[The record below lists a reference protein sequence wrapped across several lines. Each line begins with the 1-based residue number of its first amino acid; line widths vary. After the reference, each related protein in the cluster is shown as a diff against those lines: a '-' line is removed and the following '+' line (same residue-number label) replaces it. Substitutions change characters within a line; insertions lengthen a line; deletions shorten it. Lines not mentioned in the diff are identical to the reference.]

1 MCPNYSLPRHSPV
14 VYKSGNHSP
23 YNKLD
28 PVLTPM
34 RIHKQSGSLTEHV
47 YQEIRRAIITGQIA
61 GGSRLNE
68 SSLAAELSVSRTPVR
83 EALHKLALEKL
94 LHAIPRAGYIVEE
107 MSDHDIRDLFK
118 TRMAI
123 EKLAATWA
131 MEHVTANELQRM
143 EENLQRAL
151 DVLQSG
157 LTQEMVDLDTAFH
170 GIIYRASRSKNL
182 MRICNTLGDHTL
194 KYRIALMHI
203 PELAIKTCDDH
214 MAIFNALR
222 DKDLPR
228 LKQVIESHMQQ
239 AQTSIIRQMQRLR
252 EEAFTSSP
260 QV

>member
-1 MCPNYSLPRHSPV
+1 
-14 VYKSGNHSP
+14 
-23 YNKLD
+23 
-28 PVLTPM
+28 M
-34 RIHKQSGSLTEHV
+34 RILKQSGSLTEQV

-94 LHAIPRAGYIVEE
+94 LHAIPLAGYVVEE

-131 MEHVTANELQRM
+131 AEHITAGELQRM
-143 EENLQRAL
+143 EENLKRAG
-151 DVLQSG
+151 DVLKSG
-157 LTQEMVDLDTAFH
+157 LTQEMVDLDTEFH
-170 GIIYRASRSKNL
+170 GIIYRASRSRNL
-182 MRICNTLGDHTL
+182 IRICQSLGDHTL

-203 PELAIKTCDDH
+203 PEMAIKTCDDH
-214 MAIFNALR
+214 LAIYNALR
-222 DKDLPR
+222 DRDLLR

-239 AQTSIIRQMQRLR
+239 AKINIIDQMKRLR
-252 EEAFTSSP
+252 EEAFATSP
-260 QV
+260 LI